1 VVAKPP
7 REEALR
13 PGHYT
18 LTPAAVRAHAQILC
32 QKHLRLQD
40 HGPKCTAGMLWT
52 ILFYAASRLSSL
64 AAACTALRKAPSD
77 TAVHDALLA
86 TLPQTRE
93 LQRRVN
99 RALQGDLP
107 KALRRRRQPL
117 AIDLHLVPYHGEPLR
132 DVAEVYRSQ
141 AKSGTCSFHA
151 YATCYVIRQGLRF
164 TVALTWVQR
173 GEALPDVLRRL
184 LQQAAKAGVRPRYLL
199 LDRGFCSVAVIRYLQ
214 AARYPFLM
222 PLPLRG
228 RKLDHPQGPSGSRVF
243 ATRKRSGW
251 SSYTLTDAK
260 KRKATV
266 AVCVKCRNL
275 RGERGQHGRRA
286 LVYAYGGGLKPSS
299 YQWVKET
306 YRSRF
311 AIETTY
317 RQLQQARIRTSTRD
331 PLLRLLDVAVAL
343 LLRNVWVW
351 LHWQVLAERRGPGRR
366 VNTNRLTFR
375 AMLLW
380 LQHWAEALLGVRD
393 EMDAKYPM
401 YE

>member
-1 VVAKPP
+1 M
-7 REEALR
+7 RHR
-13 PGHYT
+13 HYT
-18 LTPAAVRAHAQILC
+18 LTPAAVRAHAQTLC
-32 QKHLRLQD
+32 QKHLRLKD

-52 ILFYAASRLSSL
+52 ILLYAAARITSL
-64 AAACTALRKAPSD
+64 AATCAALRDAPSD

-86 TLPQTRE
+86 TLPTTAE

-107 KALRRRRQPL
+107 RCLRRRRQPL
-117 AIDLHLVPYHGEPLR
+117 AIDLHLVPYHGLPLQHEQ
-132 DVAEVYRSQ
+132 EVYRSQ

-173 GEALPDVLRRL
+173 GAPLPEVLRRL
-184 LQQAAKAGVRPRYLL
+184 LVQAARAGVRPRYLL
-199 LDRGFCSVAVIRYLQ
+199 LDRGFCSVAVLRYLQ
-214 AARYPFLM
+214 ASRRPYLM

-228 RKLDHPQGPSGSRVF
+228 RKLDHPKGPSGARLF
-243 ATRKRSGW
+243 ATWKRSGW
-251 SSYTLTDAK
+251 SRYTLTDAH

-266 AVCVKCRNL
+266 QVCVKCRNL
-275 RGERGQHGRRA
+275 RGERGKHGREA
-286 LVYAYGGGLKPSS
+286 LVYAYGGGLRPGS
-299 YQWVKET
+299 YRWVKET

-317 RQLQQARIRTSTRD
+317 RQLGQARIRTSTRD
-331 PLLRLLDVAVAL
+331 PLLRLLYVAVAL

-351 LHWQVLAERRGPGRR
+351 LHWQVLAERRGSGRR
-366 VNTNRLTFR
+366 VDTNRLTFR

-380 LQHWAEALLGVRD
+380 LQHLAEADLGVCDQAQVYR
-393 EMDAKYPM
+393 PVLT
-401 YE
+401 